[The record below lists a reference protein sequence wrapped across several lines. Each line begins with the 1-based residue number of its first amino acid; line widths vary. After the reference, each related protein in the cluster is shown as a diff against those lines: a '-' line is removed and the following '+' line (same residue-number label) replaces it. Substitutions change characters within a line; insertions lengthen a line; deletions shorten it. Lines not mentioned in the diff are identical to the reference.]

1 MIDNSMTAKHTD
13 KRLVIPSA
21 IKPSDGRFGCGPSKV
36 PTSTIQTLADQAIT
50 YMGTSHRRDTV
61 RNTVRD
67 IRNGISELLQLPADY
82 EVILGN
88 GGATAFWD
96 AASFGLIEHR
106 SHHLSFG
113 EFGSKFVA
121 VTTSA
126 PHLEDPS
133 VAEAD
138 AGSCP
143 PLDCPPP
150 DDRAYGVDAYCY
162 PQNETSTGVSIEPKR
177 PNLQQTNST
186 TRPNLQHNA
195 NQPQPHGATQPL
207 NTFDPLVIVDATSA
221 ACAVKFNPLATD
233 VYYFSPQ
240 KALASDGGIWI
251 AALSPSAVE
260 RIERLNRS
268 HRWTPAFLDLHIAL
282 QNSRKNQTYNTPALA
297 TLFMAAQQ
305 VAWFNEN
312 GGLDWSA
319 NLCDT
324 SSQILYGWAERSKFA
339 NPFVADA
346 TIRSKTTGT
355 IDFNSQLQASTVCR
369 ILRDNGIVDTESY
382 RKLNRNQIRVA
393 MFPSI
398 KPDDVEALTACIDY
412 IAEKVI
418 A

>member
-1 MIDNSMTAKHTD
+1 MASNSMTAK
-13 KRLVIPSA
+13 RIVIPSA

-36 PTSTIQTLADQAIT
+36 PSATIQTLADQAIT
-50 YMGTSHRRDTV
+50 YMGTSHRRDAV

-67 IRNGISELLQLPADY
+67 IRNGISELFQLPDDY

-96 AASFGLIEHR
+96 AASFGLIERR

-121 VTTSA
+121 VTASA
-126 PHLEDPS
+126 PHLASPS

-143 PLDCPPP
+143 PLDYPPI
-150 DDRAYGVDAYCY
+150 DMADGVDAYCY
-162 PQNETSTGVSIEPKR
+162 PQNETSTGVSIEPHR
-177 PNLQQTNST
+177 PQ
-186 TRPNLQHNA
+186 
-195 NQPQPHGATQPL
+195 QPQPRPRRTNQSL
-207 NTFDPLVIVDATSA
+207 NVFEPLVIVDATSA

-251 AALSPSAVE
+251 AALSPLAVE

-268 HRWTPAFLDLHIAL
+268 NRWTPAFLDLHIAL

-312 GGLDWSA
+312 GGLEWSA

-324 SSQILYGWAERSKFA
+324 SSQILYGWAERSEFA

-346 TIRSKTTGT
+346 SMRSKTTGT
-355 IDFNSQLQASTVCR
+355 IDFNSELQASTVCK

-412 IAEKVI
+412 IAEKVT